1 MGKAL
6 LNCRK
11 ECVIKADKS
20 QIKFYFSCQD
30 LHWTLFLSKGRFS
43 SQVSDTIPIHYSR
56 QFWAR
61 SQTGFTK
68 GTDLWLPLKS
78 VSIPEFRS
86 LGVKLCSSEPSFSKN
101 HWKKKKKKKSKYSN
115 CNLWISKHFTKVSGL
130 TPFLSQWEYR
140 GILWDALPADGTAA
154 DRAFVLEQKQ
164 SQGLKSAGTP
174 STWGGVWFQSLSAA
188 ILRWWRSGYLSKEIT
203 MAD

>member
-86 LGVKLCSSEPSFSKN
+86 LGVKLCSSEPSFFKN
-101 HWKKKKKKKSKYSN
+101 HWEKKSQNTQIVVCGSQSTSQRSVV
-115 CNLWISKHFTKVSGL
+115 LLLFLVSGSIEE
-130 TPFLSQWEYR
+130 FSGSR
-140 GILWDALPADGTAA
+140 DALPADGTAA
-154 DRAFVLEQKQ
+154 NRAFVLEQKQ
-164 SQGLKSAGTP
+164 SQRLKSAGTP
-174 STWGGVWFQSLSAA
+174 STWGGVRLQSLSAA
-188 ILRWWRSGYLSKEIT
+188 ILRW
-203 MAD
+203 

>member
-56 QFWAR
+56 WFWAR

-101 HWKKKKKKKSKYSN
+101 HWKKKSQNTQIVICGSKSTSQRSVV
-115 CNLWISKHFTKVSGL
+115 LLLFLVSGSTEEFSGMPCQL
-130 TPFLSQWEYR
+130 MAQLQTGLLSWSKNRARGWKVQVPPAHGEGSGSRASVPPFS
-140 GILWDALPADGTAA
+140 GDGEVVISV
-154 DRAFVLEQKQ
+154 RK
-164 SQGLKSAGTP
+164 
-174 STWGGVWFQSLSAA
+174 
-188 ILRWWRSGYLSKEIT
+188 
-203 MAD
+203 